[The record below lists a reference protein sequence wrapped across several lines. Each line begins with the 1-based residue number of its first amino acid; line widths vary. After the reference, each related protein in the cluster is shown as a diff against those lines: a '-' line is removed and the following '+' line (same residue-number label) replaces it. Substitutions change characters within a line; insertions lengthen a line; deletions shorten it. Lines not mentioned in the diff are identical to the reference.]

1 MRPRPPCLILAQQW
15 KVTGTVI
22 ANVHIWLPS
31 PGSIHQDPLQVVVWA
46 NPGFLRSTGKCL
58 ADEPTSCLALRGPHK
73 PGGARMAS
81 QPASLE
87 VCSVLP
93 RPESRCCLEC
103 VCFWDKPWILPNC
116 TSGGCLSVHALLLV
130 ARFLQH
136 DHNWKQISEPRLYTC
151 GLDSDCA
158 LLL

>member
-1 MRPRPPCLILAQQW
+1 MYTYGSPAWAQSIRTPFKWWYMPTQAFS
-15 KVTGTVI
+15 VPQGN
-22 ANVHIWLPS
+22 AWLMNPQAASPS
-31 PGSIHQDPLQVVVWA
+31 GAHVSQVELVW
-46 NPGFLRSTGKCL
+46 P
-58 ADEPTSCLALRGPHK
+58 
-73 PGGARMAS
+73 S

-93 RPESRCCLEC
+93 RPESHCHLEC
-103 VCFWDKPWILPNC
+103 VCLWDKPWILPNC

-130 ARFLQH
+130 AWFLQH
-136 DHNWKQISEPRLYTC
+136 DHNWQQISEPRLYTC